1 MAGSVSDVTATNANY
16 ALVIASGYAGR
27 ADDAAAAAKQ
37 GYHLIEQSTGAAPM
51 VFGITEHYI
60 QALVFAGYQSEA
72 EALAEQWAHQT
83 IDIPVTS
90 TARIPHY
97 SSAMFNSVRTCAR
110 CAGIA

>member
-51 VFGITEHYI
+51 VFGITEHTSKRWSSPDTNQKRKRLPNSGHTKPSI
-60 QALVFAGYQSEA
+60 FQS
-72 EALAEQWAHQT
+72 L
-83 IDIPVTS
+83 PP
-90 TARIPHY
+90 RLPHY